1 MSLCAF
7 VQNVHARHWT
17 CVFIS
22 LCVNLVCCLYDVF
35 MALCVIL
42 IKKKEKGRLWGVA
55 INYYTNYTDFQDATG
70 IQEWESSGGTVR
82 EGPVIKPSPVTLG
95 RICSQWERALGPKQ
109 EPDEPVTVS
118 IILLSG
124 VSVSWDAGCWSYS
137 CRVTVPIVSCEHDN
151 KAAMWTKGWGSR
163 LLTPLCT
170 GQLDCSLRWKGKQ
183 MNSQQSALEIR
194 KNKSELDP
202 MIIRLVK

>member
-1 MSLCAF
+1 MCVYFSLRESGVLPVWCI
-7 VQNVHARHWT
+7 HGP
-17 CVFIS
+17 
-22 LCVNLVCCLYDVF
+22 LCHFN
-35 MALCVIL
+35 
-42 IKKKEKGRLWGVA
+42 KKKGKRETVGSGDQLLHQLHRLSGRNRDSGMRELRGNSERGA
-55 INYYTNYTDFQDATG
+55 CYKAK
-70 IQEWESSGGTVR
+70 SSHFG
-82 EGPVIKPSPVTLG
+82 KN
-95 RICSQWERALGPKQ
+95 CSQWERALGPKQ